1 LPNAVHRS
9 WRSQAE
15 PAPQDQAEPVLRY
28 LPGTRSHDRDFAQV
42 APVLSALL
50 RERPALRLEL
60 VGPLSHALDV
70 PADQVQH
77 RPRLPFA
84 DYLSE
89 VRRPGIHLAPLET
102 TPFTA
107 CKSALKVIEAAFW
120 NQPTVCSPLPDAQR
134 LVGAGACVAAT
145 AADWHRW
152 ITRLLDEPAAYRAVT
167 AVCARASCERPTS
180 TAWRWAGSTP
190 CSPRGAGL
198 MGWRALALTLWADWW
213 RRRGHYGHGLRRLRW
228 LAWRDSPDS
237 LRLQRL
243 AQCWRDHGRPLPG
256 RWGRALD
263 AACAAAGNSAREAQ
277 PPAPGAAA

>member
-167 AVCARASCERPTS
+167 GLRSRILREADIDRLALGWLDAVQPPRSRPDGLARAGADAVGRLVASARPL
-180 TAWRWAGSTP
+180 W
-190 CSPRGAGL
+190 PRPAPSALAGL
-198 MGWRALALTLWADWW
+198 A
-213 RRRGHYGHGLRRLRW
+213 
-228 LAWRDSPDS
+228 
-237 LRLQRL
+237 
-243 AQCWRDHGRPLPG
+243 
-256 RWGRALD
+256 
-263 AACAAAGNSAREAQ
+263 
-277 PPAPGAAA
+277 